1 MNLTSFNYEK
11 EGKEYIYLVMVEYKD
26 KTLLKVGY
34 TKTLENRM
42 DTYELHNPDFQLL
55 KIREG
60 TRELENYI
68 HKKFE
73 KNKYPKREEWFYYN
87 EEIVE
92 GFNTL
97 EVKNFLDIDKLK
109 NKIINLLKPKS
120 IEELKKIYYERYQ
133 EEIVEED
140 SDKEELDY
148 TITNTFS
155 FINENIENFIDTLDY
170 SEIPLEL
177 DPNIHYQLVI
187 PNPISS
193 VDISMDL
200 EQILG
205 RQRLKENPWKN
216 NAKMFVKTT
225 SKKHKMSKEEFD
237 NRLKEK
243 LENSYQLLGSYDQ
256 VDSTKKLILARTY
269 QKVAKTFHYKDD
281 YVAVNEHAGNTLV
294 PVLNNLMMVSEMR
307 TFEVQQVDYAD
318 RFKVFNAIGERQIEG
333 VGREVEGMFE
343 TFSDFAKSK
352 EKLRYL
358 VKVSEMKLSEEDL
371 TNFLSLI
378 PERYR
383 EYYTEMGPDR
393 IKANGYQESKLKEEW
408 AKQHQEELGV
418 SDGLILDIA
427 GYFKLGQRYSKSGI
441 KDKLKELYKKHGYQ
455 KTAKASDLEEY
466 FWLKTVKFIEGGK
479 WVNGFEIQKK
489 R

>member
-1 MNLTSFNYEK
+1 
-11 EGKEYIYLVMVEYKD
+11 
-26 KTLLKVGY
+26 
-34 TKTLENRM
+34 
-42 DTYELHNPDFQLL
+42 
-55 KIREG
+55 
-60 TRELENYI
+60 
-68 HKKFE
+68 
-73 KNKYPKREEWFYYN
+73 
-87 EEIVE
+87 
-92 GFNTL
+92 
-97 EVKNFLDIDKLK
+97 
-109 NKIINLLKPKS
+109 
-120 IEELKKIYYERYQ
+120 
-133 EEIVEED
+133 
-140 SDKEELDY
+140 
-148 TITNTFS
+148 
-155 FINENIENFIDTLDY
+155 
-170 SEIPLEL
+170 
-177 DPNIHYQLVI
+177 
-187 PNPISS
+187 
-193 VDISMDL
+193 MDL

-205 RQRLKENPWKN
+205 RQRLEENPWKN
-216 NAKMFVKTT
+216 NATMFVKTT
-225 SKKHKMSKEEFD
+225 RIGLKTTWEEFKA
-237 NRLKEK
+237 RLDEKERK
-243 LENSYQLLGSYDQ
+243 TISLLSIHQGLTGTKRHDMAENL
-256 VDSTKKLILARTY
+256 
-269 QKVAKTFHYKDD
+269 QKIAKTFHYKDD

>member
-1 MNLTSFNYEK
+1 
-11 EGKEYIYLVMVEYKD
+11 MV
-26 KTLLKVGY
+26 
-34 TKTLENRM
+34 
-42 DTYELHNPDFQLL
+42 
-55 KIREG
+55 
-60 TRELENYI
+60 
-68 HKKFE
+68 
-73 KNKYPKREEWFYYN
+73 
-87 EEIVE
+87 
-92 GFNTL
+92 
-97 EVKNFLDIDKLK
+97 
-109 NKIINLLKPKS
+109 
-120 IEELKKIYYERYQ
+120 
-133 EEIVEED
+133 
-140 SDKEELDY
+140 
-148 TITNTFS
+148 
-155 FINENIENFIDTLDY
+155 
-170 SEIPLEL
+170 
-177 DPNIHYQLVI
+177 
-187 PNPISS
+187 
-193 VDISMDL
+193 
-200 EQILG
+200 
-205 RQRLKENPWKN
+205 
-216 NAKMFVKTT
+216 VKTT
-225 SKKHKMSKEEFD
+225 PKKHKMSKEEFD

-408 AKQHQEELGV
+408 AKQHQEGLGV